1 VNTSAADGTPV
12 AATPAPESPAAP
24 PSPPPPPESP
34 AATPSPEAP
43 AAPGPGRNR
52 GAWALSWH
60 GIRTVAVLELRQ
72 RVRSTKWIVALVAWF
87 ILVGAITGLTFAAFR
102 SDLTTGIQ
110 TEPWIGRTIF
120 GLVVFF
126 VLFLGLLV
134 SPTLS
139 ATSINGD
146 RAAGTLATLQVTALS
161 AAEIVFGKLLASWIA
176 ALAFLAVSVPFVLIA
191 MSAGGTSA
199 VAVLS
204 TLALLAIILAAVC
217 AIGLGFSAL
226 TARTSASAVLTYI
239 VVASLSVLSLIF
251 FGLTVP
257 AISATDQ
264 VRVYDVPMDSVWDQ
278 GNPQCTWRVQAMK
291 QVHTERTW
299 WLLAINPFVV
309 VADAM
314 PEAGLGTPGD
324 FVTNEDPM
332 SLIRR
337 GVREARTGPGYE
349 HNLCLSNTSSGP
361 VQRALDRSPVWPWG
375 LGANL
380 LLGAIAVW
388 FAVRRLRIPQLTVS
402 RGTRVA

>member
-1 VNTSAADGTPV
+1 MNTSAADGTPI
-12 AATPAPESPAAP
+12 AATSPES
-24 PSPPPPPESP
+24 
-34 AATPSPEAP
+34 P

-87 ILVGAITGLTFAAFR
+87 IVVGAITGLTFAAFH
-102 SDLTTGIQ
+102 SDLTTGIESEQ
-110 TEPWIGRTIF
+110 WIGRTIF

-226 TARTSASAVLTYI
+226 TAHTSASAVLTYI

-278 GNPQCTWRVQAMK
+278 GNTPQCAWRVQAMK
-291 QVHTERTW
+291 QVHTERT
-299 WLLAINPFVV
+299 L
-309 VADAM
+309 
-314 PEAGLGTPGD
+314 
-324 FVTNEDPM
+324 
-332 SLIRR
+332 SLI
-337 GVREARTGPGYE
+337 
-349 HNLCLSNTSSGP
+349 H
-361 VQRALDRSPVWPWG
+361 
-375 LGANL
+375 
-380 LLGAIAVW
+380 I
-388 FAVRRLRIPQLTVS
+388 
-402 RGTRVA
+402 

>member
-314 PEAGLGTPGD
+314 PEPAIGSADASGA
-324 FVTNEDPM
+324 EQDPM
-332 SLIRR
+332 SIIRR

-349 HNLCLSNTSSGP
+349 QTRCWSNTVAGP
-361 VQRALDRSPVWPWG
+361 AERPLNRSPVWPWG
-375 LGANL
+375 LAVNV

-388 FAVRRLRIPQLTVS
+388 FAVRRLRIPQRNLA